1 MITADLNAKT
11 FSMQI
16 EELVC
21 ELKVPYMDAIVHYC
35 ERNDLEIETAAK
47 LINNKIKQSIASE
60 ASDLNMM
67 KEKIQKLPV

>member
-1 MITADLNAKT
+1 MSLNTNT
-11 FSMQI
+11 FSMRI

-21 ELKVPYMDAIVHYC
+21 ELNIPYMDAIVHYC
-35 ERNDLEIETAAK
+35 ENHEIEIETAAK

-67 KEKIQKLPV
+67 KEKINKLPV